1 MFSFLATKALVSF
14 SWTKITLNTAY
25 GYFQGMREQ
34 ASSIEQVFAPLAD
47 RHSVNILKMAYFGFK
62 GSSESYRGNISK
74 KQFYVRLKRL
84 LDMGFIEKRNS
95 VYRTTTFGSLIYNS
109 QIKTVEN
116 ILANYWNLKAV
127 DILKSR
133 QDFPSSQKEK
143 VIEEII
149 QNTGLKNVVN
159 GTHLSGFSVIKDYN
173 KLVLEVTK
181 LMESAQKEVY
191 LATRYHDPHFSKL
204 MFHKIANEGIVM
216 HLLDGL
222 PDQISVANRLN
233 AILRVPPN
241 RETFEMVNKIIKS
254 NRLDLRK
261 AKLSASFMIVDGTTV
276 CYETTDY
283 VNPEQ
288 FTLAISHYDDPYLA
302 QRFISYYQT
311 LAKNAQAPQLIE
323 SVSKR

>member
-1 MFSFLATKALVSF
+1 M
-14 SWTKITLNTAY
+14 LNISH
-25 GYFQGMREQ
+25 GQSVKMLSQ
-34 ASSIEQVFAPLAD
+34 ANSTEEVFRVLAD
-47 RHSVNILKMAYFGFK
+47 RHSLNIVRMAYFGLK
-62 GSSESYRGNISK
+62 SSSMNYKSNISK
-74 KQFYVRLKRL
+74 KQFYSRLKRL
-84 LDMGFIEKRNS
+84 RNMGIIEKRNS
-95 VYRTTTFGSLIYNS
+95 VYKTTTFGSLIYNG
-109 QIKTVEN
+109 QIKALEN
-116 ILANYWNLKAV
+116 IIANYWNLKAV
-127 DILKSR
+127 DVLKAK
-133 QDFPSSQKEK
+133 QDFPLREKEK
-143 VIEEII
+143 LIEEMI
-149 QNTGLKNVVN
+149 QNTSLKSIVN

-181 LMESAQKEVY
+181 LLESAEKEVY
-191 LATRYHDPHFSKL
+191 MATRYYDLHFSRL
-204 MFHKIANEGIVM
+204 MFHKVANEGLTM

-254 NRLDLRK
+254 KRFELRK
-261 AKLSASFMIVDGTTV
+261 AKLSASFMVVDGTTV

-311 LAKNAQAPQLIE
+311 LAKDANAPQFIQ
-323 SVSKR
+323 SIQKK

>member
-1 MFSFLATKALVSF
+1 MFS
-14 SWTKITLNTAY
+14 
-25 GYFQGMREQ
+25 Q
-34 ASSIEQVFAPLAD
+34 ANSAEEVFRVLAD
-47 RHSVNILKMAYFGFK
+47 RHSLNIVRMAYFGLK
-62 GSSESYRGNISK
+62 SSSVNYKSNISK
-74 KQFYVRLKRL
+74 KQFYSRLKRL
-84 LDMGFIEKRNS
+84 RNMGIIEKRNS
-95 VYRTTTFGSLIYNS
+95 VYKTTTFGSLIYNG
-109 QIKTVEN
+109 QINALEN

-127 DILKSR
+127 DVLKAK
-133 QDFPSSQKEK
+133 QDFPLREKEK
-143 VIEEII
+143 LIEEMI
-149 QNTGLKNVVN
+149 QNTSLKNIVN

-173 KLVLEVTK
+173 KLVLEVTR
-181 LMESAQKEVY
+181 LLESAEKEVY
-191 LATRYHDPHFSKL
+191 MATRYYDLHFSRL
-204 MFHKIANEGIVM
+204 MFHKVANEGLMM

-254 NRLDLRK
+254 KRFELRK
-261 AKLSASFMIVDGTTV
+261 AKLSASFMVVDGTTV

-311 LAKNAQAPQLIE
+311 LAKDANAPQFIQ
-323 SVSKR
+323 SIQKK

>member
-1 MFSFLATKALVSF
+1 
-14 SWTKITLNTAY
+14 
-25 GYFQGMREQ
+25 MRAQ
-34 ASSIEQVFAPLAD
+34 ASSIEQVFSPLAD
-47 RHSVNILKMAYFGFK
+47 RHSVNIIKMAYFGFK
-62 GSSESYRGNISK
+62 GSADSYRGNLSK

-149 QNTGLKNVVN
+149 QNTGLKDVVN

-204 MFHKIANEGIVM
+204 MFHKIANEGLMM
-216 HLLDGL
+216 HMLDGL
-222 PDQISVANRLN
+222 PDQISVENRLN

-241 RETFEMVNKIIKS
+241 RETFEMVNKIVKS
-254 NRLDLRK
+254 NRFDLRK
-261 AKLSASFMIVDGTTV
+261 AKLSSSFMVVDGTTV

-283 VNPEQ
+283 INPEQ
-288 FTLAISHYDDPYLA
+288 FTLAISHYDDAYLA
-302 QRFISYYQT
+302 QRFISHYQT
-311 LAKNAQAPQLIE
+311 LAQNAQAPQLIE
-323 SVSKR
+323 SISKR